1 VSAVLVLGSQGML
14 GSMLVA
20 VLGANPKLEVSHT
33 ARRPDEGGALPFD
46 AAHDSVEELLG
57 GGDWQWVINAIG
69 VTRPHI
75 DETDPESVE
84 AALEVNGRFPHRL
97 AAAAGPGQRIVAIST
112 DGVFSGA
119 GGPYG
124 EAAEPDAPDVYGR
137 SKREGEISG
146 PGVVQLRCSI
156 IGPEPHGSASLL
168 EWALSQPRG
177 ERIRGFTNQ
186 RWNGLTTL
194 HFAKLCEGMIGAEI
208 GELPAPLHVVP
219 DDSVSKAELLRLAL
233 DAFGREDVEVLPAE
247 ADEEADRTLVTRH
260 RDANR
265 LLWSAAGYSQPPRI
279 QTMIEELAA
288 AAPKRR

>member
-1 VSAVLVLGSQGML
+1 ML

-33 ARRPDEGGALPFD
+33 ARRPDDRSALPFD
-46 AAHDSVEELLG
+46 AARDSVEELLR

-75 DETDPESVE
+75 DETDPQSVE

-97 AAAAGPGQRIVAIST
+97 AAAAGPGQRVVAIST
-112 DGVFSGA
+112 DGVFSGSD
-119 GGPYG
+119 GPYG
-124 EAAEPDAPDVYGR
+124 EDTEPDAPDLYGR
-137 SKREGEISG
+137 SKREGEISA

-156 IGPEPHGSASLL
+156 IGPQPRGSASLL

-177 ERIRGFTNQ
+177 ARIPGFTNQ

-194 HFAKLCEGMIGAEI
+194 HFAKLCEGMISAEI
-208 GELPAPLHVVP
+208 GELPAPLHVIP
-219 DDSVSKAELLRLAL
+219 DDSVSKAELLGLAL
-233 DAFGREDVEVLPAE
+233 HAFGRDDVEVVPAE
-247 ADEEADRTLVTRH
+247 ADEAADRTLVTDH
-260 RDANR
+260 PDANR
-265 LLWSAAGYSQPPRI
+265 RLWSAAGYSRPPQI
-279 QTMIEELAA
+279 ETMIEELAA